1 MKSEDFKFKFCDY
14 FKSYVSHKIK
24 DKVYQIANKNLHNC
38 LEISE
43 YLRLNQEVGM
53 IKEFI
58 MDKKQTFIFN
68 TFSTVINFKKLFKE
82 LTKIYHFENYEED
95 EYNKI
100 FETLK
105 FKKERQNEEDLR
117 ILRFIKL
124 KSFNK
129 KHLNLSNFLFLNF
142 NSIKHLLK

>member
-1 MKSEDFKFKFCDY
+1 
-14 FKSYVSHKIK
+14 
-24 DKVYQIANKNLHNC
+24 
-38 LEISE
+38 
-43 YLRLNQEVGM
+43 
-53 IKEFI
+53 

-82 LTKIYHFENYEED
+82 FTKIYQFENYEED

-105 FKKERQNEEDLR
+105 FIKERHNDEDLR

-124 KSFNK
+124 KS
-129 KHLNLSNFLFLNF
+129 LE
-142 NSIKHLLK
+142 

>member
-1 MKSEDFKFKFCDY
+1 MYSEDFKFNFCDY
-14 FKSYVSHKIK
+14 FKRYFSNKIK
-24 DKVYQIANKNLHNC
+24 DQIYEIANKNLNNC

-82 LTKIYHFENYEED
+82 FTKIYQFENYEED

-105 FKKERQNEEDLR
+105 FIKERHNDEDLR

-124 KSFNK
+124 KS
-129 KHLNLSNFLFLNF
+129 LE
-142 NSIKHLLK
+142 

>member
-1 MKSEDFKFKFCDY
+1 
-14 FKSYVSHKIK
+14 
-24 DKVYQIANKNLHNC
+24 
-38 LEISE
+38 
-43 YLRLNQEVGM
+43 
-53 IKEFI
+53 

-105 FKKERQNEEDLR
+105 FKKESPKKIAYKENKAVANGCGIRGYYVDFENLEIYIKNENYLQP
-117 ILRFIKL
+117 IHY
-124 KSFNK
+124 SVPC
-129 KHLNLSNFLFLNF
+129 
-142 NSIKHLLK
+142 